1 MEKINITPEWKALES
16 HAQAMHAFH
25 TCNAFKEDKERFQQF
40 HIKLEGLLFD
50 YSKQRITDTTLQH
63 LVALAKKSGLE
74 DWRERLFSG
83 AEINHTEQRS
93 VLHTALRDQS
103 DEPLIVD
110 GVDVKTGINAVLQK
124 MDTFIHQVHSGEW
137 KGFTGKTIN
146 TIVNIGIGG
155 SDLGPKMLYRALSP
169 FHVPGINVVFISNL
183 DGADLAS
190 ELQNIDPETTLFTIA
205 SKTFTTLETMQ
216 NAQSARTWFLRHA
229 NSEQDIAKHFVAIS
243 TNVEKVAAF
252 GIDTN
257 NMFEFW
263 DWVGGRY
270 SLWSA
275 IGLPLALGVGM
286 HHFNA
291 LLEGAYTMDRHF
303 QEAPLAENIP
313 VLMGLIGVWNRNF
326 LKADSLAVLP
336 YDHLLE
342 YLPDFLQQLDMESNG
357 KYVDRDGD
365 AVDYATGPIVWGA
378 TGNNG
383 QHAFFQLLHQ
393 SDTLTP
399 IDFIGTV
406 NSPFAIPGHQ
416 ERLFANMLAQAE
428 ALMCGRSHDAVMA
441 EAKTEHERLV
451 VPYRVFKGNV
461 PSSLLLFDNIT
472 PYNLG
477 MLVALYEHKVF
488 VQGVIWHLNAYDQ
501 WGVELGKALAKHIL
515 HDLTNSE
522 DASEHDAS
530 TEGLMQYFK
539 QHFMDTLGS

>member
-1 MEKINITPEWKALES
+1 MGKVNTTSEWQALES

-25 TCNAFKEDKERFQQF
+25 TCAAFKEDEERFQKL

-50 YSKQRITDTTLQH
+50 YSKQRVTDTTLQH
-63 LVALAKKSGLE
+63 LVALAKKCGLE
-74 DWRERLFSG
+74 DWRERLFRG
-83 AEINHTEQRS
+83 DEINHTEQRS

-103 DEPLIVD
+103 DAPLIVEA
-110 GVDVKTGINAVLQK
+110 VDVKTGVNAVLQK
-124 MDTFIHQVHSGEW
+124 MDKFIHQVHSGDW
-137 KGFTGKTIN
+137 KGYTGKAIN

-155 SDLGPKMLYRALSP
+155 SDLGPKMLYKALSP
-169 FHVPGINVVFISNL
+169 FHVPDINVVFISNL

-205 SKTFTTLETMQ
+205 SKTFTTLESMQ

-243 TNVEKVAAF
+243 TNAEKVAEF

-291 LLEGAYTMDRHF
+291 LLEGAYTMDCHF
-303 QEAPLAENIP
+303 KDAPLEQNIP

-326 LKADSLAVLP
+326 LGADSLAVLP

-393 SDTLTP
+393 SDTLIP

-441 EAKTEHERLV
+441 EAKTEHEQSI

-488 VQGVIWHLNAYDQ
+488 VQGVIWHLNSYDQ
-501 WGVELGKALAKHIL
+501 WGVELGKVLAKNIL
-515 HDLTNSE
+515 HDLTNSD

-530 TEGLMQYFK
+530 TEGLMQHFK
-539 QHFMDTLGS
+539 QNFMDTLGS